1 MKVVLDTTVFENGF
15 NSRSAEVSLLKS
27 FLARVNAELCIP
39 KVVYD
44 EALNR
49 ARKRIAAANSAI
61 AALHRLTGETE
72 GCLDPGETKNDDGR
86 EVTMTPLVRQLLQEC
101 VRGKRPGDFVLT
113 RKDGK
118 AVEDFRGAWRNA
130 TTAAGIPGLLFHD
143 LRRTAVRNMIRAGIP
158 ERVAMQISGHKTRS
172 ILDRYNV
179 VSQTDI
185 QDAVNK
191 LSQRTVRV
199 ELQVQEV
206 GTCSQATTVRLN

>member
-72 GCLDPGETKNDDGR
+72 GFHKVKPDDALHNYDESLKALLQDLGAR
-86 EVTMTPLVRQLLQEC
+86 ILPYPVVGHEELVR
-101 VRGKRPGDFVLT
+101 
-113 RKDGK
+113 
-118 AVEDFRGAWRNA
+118 
-130 TTAAGIPGLLFHD
+130 
-143 LRRTAVRNMIRAGIP
+143 RA
-158 ERVAMQISGHKTRS
+158 
-172 ILDRYNV
+172 
-179 VSQTDI
+179 
-185 QDAVNK
+185 
-191 LSQRTVRV
+191 
-199 ELQVQEV
+199 
-206 GTCSQATTVRLN
+206 